1 MHLFSKP
8 LFHSVSDEIIYIQM
22 SRAAEA
28 TGTKTKCL
36 KSQINQHC
44 RIRSYFNYVTYV
56 HNFCRNAHF
65 HKTVVDF

>member
-28 TGTKTKCL
+28 TGTKL
-36 KSQINQHC
+36 NALNHNLINIVGSIVILIMSHMYTTSVEMH
-44 RIRSYFNYVTYV
+44 IST
-56 HNFCRNAHF
+56 
-65 HKTVVDF
+65 KTVVDF